1 MYHVYVIQSKND
13 LIYTGQ
19 TKNLADRVRQ
29 HNKGRSQW
37 TSQDIDWRVIYS
49 KSFGTRSDALQYERW
64 LKSGAGRDFVKN
76 NVLSKHGGVAQSVR
90 ATES

>member
-1 MYHVYVIQSKND
+1 MYHVYVIQSRQG

-19 TKNLADRVRQ
+19 TKDLEDRVRQ

-37 TSQDIDWRVIYS
+37 TSQDIDWTAIYS
-49 KSFGTRSDALQYERW
+49 RSFETRSDAMQYERW
-64 LKSGAGRDFVKN
+64 LKTGAGRDFLKN

-90 ATES
+90 ATEL